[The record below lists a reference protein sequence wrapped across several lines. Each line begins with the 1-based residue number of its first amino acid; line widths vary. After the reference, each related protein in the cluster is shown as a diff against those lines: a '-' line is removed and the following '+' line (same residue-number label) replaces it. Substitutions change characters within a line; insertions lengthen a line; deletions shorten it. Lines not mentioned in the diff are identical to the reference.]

1 MNLREF
7 GSISRPFT
15 RGRSLLFTSWL
26 VAVAA
31 SASNL
36 TPESQAVGRAR
47 EFDLKAAFLY
57 RFVQFISWPEDAF
70 TDASAPFV
78 IGVLGDDP
86 FGQSLDGI
94 LDGERVGT
102 RSIVLQRFE
111 TLEQVKTCHL
121 LYVSEEMRRAAL
133 DPERGLRRHGLLMVG
148 DSGWFA
154 EQGGTIAF
162 DGGAE
167 RINLVINTKSGR
179 EAGVVI
185 SSKLLHL
192 AREVEG
198 LQ

>member
-154 EQGGTIAF
+154 E
-162 DGGAE
+162 

>member
-7 GSISRPFT
+7 GSISRPFA
-15 RGRSLLFTSWL
+15 RGRSFLFLCWL
-26 VAVAA
+26 IAVAA

-57 RFVQFISWPEDAF
+57 RFVQFISWPDDAF
-70 TDASAPFV
+70 ADSSAPFV
-78 IGVLGDDP
+78 IGVLGQDP

-102 RSIVLQRFE
+102 RPIVLQRFE

-121 LYVSEEMRRAAL
+121 LYVSEEMREAAL

-162 DGGAE
+162 DGGAD
-167 RINLVINTKSGR
+167 RINLVINTRSGR

-198 LQ
+198 MQ

>member
-1 MNLREF
+1 MNLRVF
-7 GSISRPFT
+7 GSIPRTFV
-15 RGRSLLFTSWL
+15 RGRSLLSLCWL
-26 VAVAA
+26 IAVAA

-57 RFVQFISWPEDAF
+57 RFVQFISWPDDAF

-78 IGVLGDDP
+78 IGVLGHDP

-102 RSIVLQRFE
+102 RPILLHRFE
-111 TLEQVKTCHL
+111 TLEQVSTCHL
-121 LYVSEEMRRAAL
+121 LYVSEEMRLAAL

-154 EQGGTIAF
+154 EQGGAIAF
-162 DGGAE
+162 DGSAD
-167 RINLVINTKSGR
+167 RINLVINTTSGR

>member
-111 TLEQVKTCHL
+111 TLP
-121 LYVSEEMRRAAL
+121 AAG
-133 DPERGLRRHGLLMVG
+133 DAIEVDGLRFEVLAVEDR
-148 DSGWFA
+148 
-154 EQGGTIAF
+154 
-162 DGGAE
+162 
-167 RINLVINTKSGR
+167 RIVRVAIRRL
-179 EAGVVI
+179 EAQ
-185 SSKLLHL
+185 LD
-192 AREVEG
+192 AQTE
-198 LQ
+198 